1 MKTTFLTFTTA
12 FMLIFTVGNS
22 VSMATE
28 KQDEVITA
36 SVDCT
41 ALGALNGEVSYQYDV
56 TLQNNT
62 NEKFIVDYSVIF
74 KSGSLVK
81 KTHRHSTVLIPGES
95 LTESHTNKMSE
106 SEWDTISECWIEWST
121 RN

>member
-1 MKTTFLTFTTA
+1 MKTIFLAFTTA
-12 FMLIFTVGNS
+12 LMLICMAS
-22 VSMATE
+22 HQISMAAE
-28 KQDEVITA
+28 QQDEVITA

-74 KSGSLVK
+74 KSGSIVK

-95 LTESHTNKMSE
+95 LTESHTNKMSK